1 MTTIAMNNTNP
12 NRLNPYDTLAST
24 LNLNSLDP
32 NQALL
37 SSLNQSQQGQQQ
49 AQNTL
54 TMTTAHLLPA
64 HVQLGDPNT
73 NQIFI

>member
-1 MTTIAMNNTNP
+1 MNNTNS

-49 AQNTL
+49 QAQNTI

-64 HVQLGDPNT
+64 HVQLGDPNS

>member
-1 MTTIAMNNTNP
+1 MNNTNP

-24 LNLNSLDP
+24 LNLSSLDT

-37 SSLNQSQQGQQQ
+37 SSLNQSQQVQQH
-49 AQNTL
+49 AQNTI
-54 TMTTAHLLPA
+54 TMTSAHLLPA
-64 HVQLGDPNT
+64 HVQLGDPNS